1 MAARSSHSP
10 NSSSVVVVA
19 TVSVVVTGAGGAAAY
34 LMTTLD
40 WPAVVLGI
48 VLIIALM
55 GTIMWTISFPERTQ
69 HLASLIRAIRGGHGP
84 AGKR

>member
-1 MAARSSHSP
+1 MAAKSSQSP
-10 NSSSVVVVA
+10 GSSSAVVVA

-34 LMTTLD
+34 LLTTFD

-55 GTIMWTISFPERTQ
+55 GTIMWTISDPERTR
-69 HLASLIRAIRGGHGP
+69 HLASLIRAIRGGSGR
-84 AGKR
+84 AGK